1 MNLQWNADLPESYR
15 DNAIIPVNFEHHAD
29 IDARARKEV
38 GFDKAGR
45 RCFYRHEFTLVEDR
59 FDADEFPIQVDVYW
73 ERVVAWRLAS
83 GRWLKLKTWADGSTS
98 VPSASFG
105 KPRKSWRRAC
115 WSVERRPRSLGKG
128 RAG

>member
-59 FDADEFPIQVDVYW
+59 FNADEFPIQVDVYW

-83 GRWLKLKTWADGSTS
+83 GRWLKLKTWADRLDQCSKRFFRQAPE
-98 VPSASFG
+98 V
-105 KPRKSWRRAC
+105 
-115 WSVERRPRSLGKG
+115 VEENLLER
-128 RAG
+128 